1 MFDRNDTLVIGV
13 AALCVALMSTQSPAA
28 TPPGGD
34 PAKGDASKASAASA
48 NPTFANPDTPGLMD
62 GKPAPDVANTS
73 DIVFMKQIAIGSRA
87 EVELGKLAADRSKV
101 SGIDEYGRHMVKDHG
116 DANSRLASLARG
128 AKVDLPKDLDAEHA
142 AVRQELQSLNGKDFD
157 LRYVESQIKDH
168 QKAVQLLIYEIGS
181 GQHVGVRQFA
191 ADTLPKVMQ
200 HLERAKE
207 LHSELTGAGPPKG
220 QLAP

>member
-1 MFDRNDTLVIGV
+1 MFDRKDTLVIGV
-13 AALCVALMSTQSPAA
+13 AALCVALVSTQSQAA
-28 TPPGGD
+28 TPPAGD
-34 PAKGDASKASAASA
+34 PARGDTSKALGASA
-48 NPTFANPDTPGLMD
+48 NPTFANPDTPGLLD
-62 GKPAPDVANTS
+62 GKPSPDVANTS
-73 DIVFMKQIAIGSRA
+73 DIVFLKQISIGSRA
-87 EVELGKLAADRSKV
+87 EVELGRLAADRSEV
-101 SGIDEYGRHMVKDHG
+101 SGIDEFGQHMVKDHG
-116 DANSRLASLARG
+116 DANSKLASLARG
-128 AKVDLPKDLDAEHA
+128 AKVDLLKDLDAEHA
-142 AVRQELQSLNGKDFD
+142 AVRQELQSLNGTDFD

-207 LHSELTGAGPPKG
+207 LHAELTGAGPPKG

>member
-1 MFDRNDTLVIGV
+1 MSARNDTLVIGL
-13 AALCVALMSTQSPAA
+13 AALCVALLSTQSTAA
-28 TPPGGD
+28 TPPR
-34 PAKGDASKASAASA
+34 GDAAKSDASRALGASA
-48 NPTFANPDTPGLMD
+48 NPTFANPDTPGLLD

-73 DIVFMKQIAIGSRA
+73 DIIFMKQIAIGGRA
-87 EVELGKLAADRSKV
+87 EVEFGKMAADRSKV
-101 SGIDEYGRHMVKDHG
+101 SGIDEFGQHMVKDHG
-116 DANSRLASLARG
+116 DANSKLASLARG
-128 AKVDLPKDLDAEHA
+128 AKVELPRDLDAEHA
-142 AVRQELQSLNGKDFD
+142 AVRQDLQSLNGPEFD

-207 LHSELTGAGPPKG
+207 LHAELTGAGPPKG
-220 QLAP
+220 QVAP

>member
-1 MFDRNDTLVIGV
+1 MFDRDEILLYGAVLL
-13 AALCVALMSTQSPAA
+13 AALLSTATFAA
-28 TPPGGD
+28 TPARDD
-34 PAKGDASKASAASA
+34 PAKASPASA
-48 NPTFANPDTPGLMD
+48 NPTFANPDTPGLLD

-73 DIVFMKQIAIGSRA
+73 DIVFLKQIAIGSRA
-87 EVELGKLAADRSKV
+87 EVEFGKLAADKSSV
-101 SGIDEYGRHMVKDHG
+101 AGIDQFGQHMVKDHG

-128 AKVDLPKDLDAEHA
+128 AKVELPKDLDAEHA
-142 AVRQELQSLNGKDFD
+142 AVRQDLQSLSGKDFD

-191 ADTLPKVMQ
+191 ADTLPKVME

-207 LHSELTGAGPPKG
+207 LHSELTGSGPPQG
-220 QLAP
+220 QIAP